1 MSETTTL
8 ERKERELID
17 AGVDPKTISS
27 PTGKMLLKGLDRVMR
42 MQGGLIEKYVARLK
56 NKNPDATTAE
66 LQEKIDSHFLTIVST
81 TGAGSGGSAA
91 IPGIGFVTGA
101 AAVGAESL
109 LFIDAAAWY
118 TLASAALHGADIK
131 DPQQREALV
140 LLGLLGSKGTAIVD
154 TLLIDADGTIAD
166 TANALETKN
175 TAGLLSRFSGPALN
189 EVNTRLVKALINRFG
204 KSVRMA
210 WLGKLLPLGIGAVA
224 GLVANRKLAKTV
236 IKHTQ
241 EALNPA
247 H

>member
-1 MSETTTL
+1 MSETSTL

-42 MQGGLIEKYVARLK
+42 MQGGLIEKYVDRLK
-56 NKNPDATTAE
+56 AKNPDATQAE
-66 LQEKIDSHFLTIVST
+66 LQEKIDSRFMTIVSA

-118 TLASAALHGADIK
+118 TLASAYLRGANIK

-140 LLGLLGSKGTAIVD
+140 LLGLLGSKGSAIVD
-154 TLLIDADGTIAD
+154 TLLIDGD
-166 TANALETKN
+166 NAVSDATEAIETKN
-175 TAGLLSRFSGPALN
+175 PAGLLSRFSGPALS
-189 EVNTRLVKALINRFG
+189 EVNARLVKALLNRFG

-224 GLVANRKLAKTV
+224 GLVANRKLARTV

-247 H
+247 V